1 MKTPLLLCIAFLSV
15 LSLKAQFGPEQL
27 ISLDHENASIAIPH
41 DLDNDGFVD
50 IISGAFG
57 GKIVWHRNLDGNGT
71 FGNEQLITSGAIALE
86 DMQLADFDGD
96 TDMDII
102 YRTNLDKVAW
112 LENEDGMGGFGTEKL
127 IVQNEYPYN
136 IRVGDL
142 DGDGDIDVLAVHNS
156 NSFQEQLVW
165 YENMDGAG
173 TFSAEKFIALDTFNR
188 FGITVN
194 DLDEDGDKDIIAATW
209 DLAPSKIK
217 LYKNDGNGNFETVE
231 TLYEFDSL
239 ISDSYKINDL
249 IVTDINNDGTKDFLI
264 TTDHDEALNYVGWLR
279 GVEGSLT
286 FNDPVRAYV
295 YNDPLYLYHMEHM
308 DLDNDGDQDL
318 LLGFATATN
327 YGNFSYLINGGS
339 GNYSNPVIASEDI
352 ERTSHVTGA
361 DIDNDNDID
370 AIVCSSFGQRL
381 AWYPNNGNLLNINES
396 AKNTSILYPNPT
408 HNNVYFNTSETITSV
423 RITTIS
429 GKVVKTV
436 ERPSFITIS
445 ELSKGMYF
453 FTLTSDTG
461 KISVEKIIKE

>member
-1 MKTPLLLCIAFLSV
+1 
-15 LSLKAQFGPEQL
+15 
-27 ISLDHENASIAIPH
+27 
-41 DLDNDGFVD
+41 
-50 IISGAFG
+50 
-57 GKIVWHRNLDGNGT
+57 
-71 FGNEQLITSGAIALE
+71 
-86 DMQLADFDGD
+86 
-96 TDMDII
+96 
-102 YRTNLDKVAW
+102 
-112 LENEDGMGGFGTEKL
+112 MGGFGTEKL

-361 DIDNDNDID
+361 DIENDNDID